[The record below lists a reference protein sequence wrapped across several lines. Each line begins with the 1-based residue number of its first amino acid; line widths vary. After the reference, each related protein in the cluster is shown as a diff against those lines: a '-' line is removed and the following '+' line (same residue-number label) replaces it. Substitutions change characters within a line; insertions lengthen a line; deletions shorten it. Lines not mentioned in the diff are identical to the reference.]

1 MVYSFLI
8 SQYENKVI
16 GMTQN
21 PLNLSY
27 HLKDI
32 MTNKNVYLY

>member
-1 MVYSFLI
+1 MVCVFLI

-16 GMTQN
+16 GMSQN

-27 HLKDI
+27 RLKSI
-32 MTNKNVYLY
+32 TTNKNVYL

>member
-16 GMTQN
+16 GMTQD
-21 PLNLSY
+21 PFNLSY
-27 HLKDI
+27 YFKDI
-32 MTNKNVYLY
+32 TTHKNVYL